1 MAWLGVLDSTHN
13 NKRRRAESVTC
24 SHNNNVKKCLLEVP
38 GVTGA
43 FLNFFATPTN
53 GSGKKTT
60 TEAVVA
66 VRPLGTADPAVPD
79 GTEGE
84 NNANCVTKSQQHNTD
99 RLALDTTAVRTCRL
113 AWSWSKLN
121 NTTTTKT
128 RLDLGWE
135 GSHCNV
141 HVFNCVAACVD
152 VGGHQFVVVEYL
164 TSSPVN
170 DTHRHYKREYFIY
183 KLFM

>member
-1 MAWLGVLDSTHN
+1 VSPVHN
-13 NKRRRAESVTC
+13 
-24 SHNNNVKKCLLEVP
+24 NNNVKKCLLEVP

-43 FLNFFATPTN
+43 FLIYLRHQRTDPGKKNN
-53 GSGKKTT
+53 DGSGCRS
-60 TEAVVA
+60 AA
-66 VRPLGTADPAVPD
+66 HGTAGPD
-79 GTEGE
+79 GTGRDGRRKIMPT
-84 NNANCVTKSQQHNTD
+84 VRRKTQQHNTD
-99 RLALDTTAVRTCRL
+99 RFALETTAVRMCRL

-128 RLDLGWE
+128 RWDLAWE
-135 GSHCNV
+135 GLHCNV
-141 HVFNCVAACVD
+141 HVINCVAACVD

-170 DTHRHYKREYFIY
+170 YTRRHYKREYFIY

>member
-1 MAWLGVLDSTHN
+1 ME
-13 NKRRRAESVTC
+13 RVTC
-24 SHNNNVKKCLLEVP
+24 SQQQQREIMP
-38 GVTGA
+38 AGGTGCNGCV
-43 FLNFFATPTN
+43 FEFSATPTN
-53 GSGKKTT
+53 GSGRKKTT
-60 TEAVVA
+60 TVAVVA
-66 VRPLGTADPAVPD
+66 VRPTVRRIRTVPD

-84 NNANCVTKSQQHNTD
+84 NNANCVTKTQQHNTD
-99 RLALDTTAVRTCRL
+99 RLALETTAVRMRRL

-128 RLDLGWE
+128 RLDLAWE
-135 GSHCNV
+135 GFHCNV

-170 DTHRHYKREYFIY
+170 DTRRHYKREYFIY